1 MDQRLLLSGKGTPTK
16 SCEPMPPA
24 ILERFMKATSM
35 TLSGTAPKAVP
46 NLLIIVEKDLRQ
58 MDQVDLDEDLD
69 EGVSGRRVA
78 VAARYCT
85 SSGWRHCA
93 REGKNGGELPSLLE
107 RPAELHRPA
116 KERVQAEEPGNRP
129 PHIQ

>member
-1 MDQRLLLSGKGTPTK
+1 MVVNRASLYVSCVIFDRPCIPRNMDQRLLLSGKGTPTK

-58 MDQVDLDEDLD
+58 M
-69 EGVSGRRVA
+69 R
-78 VAARYCT
+78 
-85 SSGWRHCA
+85 
-93 REGKNGGELPSLLE
+93 PS
-107 RPAELHRPA
+107 
-116 KERVQAEEPGNRP
+116 
-129 PHIQ
+129 